1 MTAARSFCFVCK
13 RRRDARIQ
21 RNMGVELKFWQLTFN
36 AHKSQVW
43 SRIIYWIHWD
53 DCQKKHRLCLPVNVC
68 VATLRFILLFVK
80 HLCWFNSSIEKMWFV
95 REVSVGNFFF
105 FFSLLFH
112 SRLNGIIEVFP
123 YEHCSDVYSKKKKKK
138 KKTKDGQHS
147 VLSETLIWSTNKRA
161 EKMRTKALWS

>member
-105 FFSLLFH
+105 FFLSCSIQDWMESLKYFRMSTALMFIQ
-112 SRLNGIIEVFP
+112 RR
-123 YEHCSDVYSKKKKKK
+123 KRRRRKQ
-138 KKTKDGQHS
+138 KTASIQF
-147 VLSETLIWSTNKRA
+147 WAKR
-161 EKMRTKALWS
+161 